1 MSGKDRIQIDATKT
15 FWEHKS
21 LFGFDWLRG
30 HYFLP
35 LLTHWAKKACGVI
48 VDVGCGSKP
57 YFQLFCKSASLYIGV
72 DLPGKNSA
80 ADVYANAL
88 NLPIRSASVDLCF
101 NVWLL
106 DDLSDPARYFRE
118 VSRILK
124 DDGRA
129 IMIENQSFP
138 EHDAP
143 HDYFRFTRHGLAYLA
158 SEAGLIVEEMIPLGG
173 FWAQIGLQLLA
184 FFMRGVSGYLGGW
197 VRLFNPLLNMCF
209 YILDR
214 TCYLPRGTSG
224 WFLVLR
230 KPNMGKQEGN
240 T

>member
-1 MSGKDRIQIDATKT
+1 MHNA

-30 HYFLP
+30 IHFLP
-35 LLTHWAKKACGVI
+35 YLRRWAKKASGVI

-57 YFQLFCKSASLYIGV
+57 YFPLFRESASLYIGI
-72 DLPGKNSA
+72 DLPGKNASC
-80 ADVYANAL
+80 DVYGSAL
-88 NLPIRSASVDLCF
+88 SLPIRSSSVDLCF
-101 NVWLL
+101 NIWLL
-106 DDLSDPARYFRE
+106 DDLSDPACYFRE
-118 VSRILK
+118 VYRILK

-143 HDYFRFTRHGLAYLA
+143 NDYFRFTRYGLAYLA
-158 SEAGLIVEEMIPLGG
+158 SEAGLIVEEIIPLGG

-184 FFMRGVSGYLGGW
+184 FFMRGVSGRLGGW
-197 VRLFNPLLNMCF
+197 IRVFNPLLNIWF

-214 TCYLPRGTSG
+214 VCYLPRGTSG
-224 WFLVLR
+224 YFLVLR
-230 KPNMGKQEGN
+230 KANTGK
-240 T
+240 